1 MVQSERDLM
10 DEVKRVCVS
19 PVANRLASVLWRLH
33 IAPLDCAIS
42 NHSRTGAGLLGY
54 LFTAS
59 RQSER
64 QVSHPA
70 VYG

>member
-1 MVQSERDLM
+1 M

-19 PVANRLASVLWRLH
+19 PVAATHRSARLCY
-33 IAPLDCAIS
+33 IQPQQD
-42 NHSRTGAGLLGY
+42 GAGLLGY

-64 QVSHPA
+64 RVSHPA